1 MPVGLLCTLEHTLSF
16 EVPVVIQAQVLD
28 LADYVVS
35 VQGGF
40 DQLAKGLLKCFVG
53 AGIVVELPNKNSS
66 DIYAN
71 THKNGK
77 VLH

>member
-1 MPVGLLCTLEHTLSF
+1 MHPQVHSQP
-16 EVPVVIQAQVLD
+16 EVPVVIQAEVLD
-28 LADYVVS
+28 LAEYVVS
-35 VQGGF
+35 IQGGF
-40 DQLAKGLLKCFVG
+40 DQLAKGLLKCFIVG

-71 THKNGK
+71 THKNRK